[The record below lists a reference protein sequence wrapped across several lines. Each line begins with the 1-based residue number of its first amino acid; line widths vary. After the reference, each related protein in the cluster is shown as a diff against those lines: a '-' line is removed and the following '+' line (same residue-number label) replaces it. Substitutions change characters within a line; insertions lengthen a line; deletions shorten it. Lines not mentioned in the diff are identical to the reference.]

1 MESIPPTSVPA
12 RQAALSGL
20 AVVGFMAL
28 IVAGLYLGI
37 YAGQFVPSLVNGVGS
52 AAVYLGSVFA
62 PGPDTASTTPLVTTG
77 TTTPDTITFGTST
90 PVSTPTRPTGTTTKP
105 PVNRTPG
112 GETSGT
118 YPIGG
123 AAVTSTT
130 VLSGLPDLMVK
141 IDATGYLATTSADS
155 FVATSTVPSGSRPAV
170 RFTIKNIGTNAT
182 GLWKFSATIPTQ
194 TSYLFQSQPQQSL
207 MPGDSIQYTLGF
219 DQANTGANQ
228 TVSVS
233 ANYDKGVTESNY
245 DNDSASA
252 QLTILGS

>member
-1 MESIPPTSVPA
+1 MDTNTSTSLPP
-12 RQAALSGL
+12 RQAAGNGL
-20 AVVGFMAL
+20 AIVGFMAL
-28 IVAGLYLGI
+28 LVAGLYLGVF
-37 YAGQFVPSLVNGVGS
+37 AGQFVPGIVNGIGS

-77 TTTPDTITFGTST
+77 TSTPDTITFGTST
-90 PVSTPTRPTGTTTKP
+90 PTTSNPATTAKRP
-105 PVNRTPG
+105 PVVRTPG

-123 AAVTSTT
+123 TTASTT
-130 VLSGLPDLMVK
+130 VLSGLPDLLVK
-141 IDATGYLATTSADS
+141 IDAIGYLATTSADS
-155 FVATSTVPSGSRPAV
+155 FVATSTVPAGSRPAV
-170 RFTIKNIGTNAT
+170 RFTISNIGTNAT

-194 TSYLFQSQPQQSL
+194 TSYLYQSQPQQSL

-219 DQANTGANQ
+219 DQANRGTGQ